1 VEPWKSKPHG
11 STIVNQND
19 PSYTAVN
26 LYTYAVKTMASDSL
40 DKHCEKILERLET
53 IITMLEDLLED
64 PIFLDHIHGE
74 QEMSLDLALEV
85 LDGIAAKFEPEA
97 SSVPRGP
104 IPVDDS
110 YDAN

>member
-1 VEPWKSKPHG
+1 M
-11 STIVNQND
+11 
-19 PSYTAVN
+19 N

-97 SSVPRGP
+97 APAPKGP
-104 IPVDDS
+104 APVDDS

>member
-1 VEPWKSKPHG
+1 L
-11 STIVNQND
+11 TIANQND

-97 SSVPRGP
+97 ASVPRGP

>member
-1 VEPWKSKPHG
+1 M
-11 STIVNQND
+11 
-19 PSYTAVN
+19 N

-97 SSVPRGP
+97 TSVPRGP

>member
-1 VEPWKSKPHG
+1 
-11 STIVNQND
+11 
-19 PSYTAVN
+19 VN

-97 SSVPRGP
+97 SSVPGGP

>member
-1 VEPWKSKPHG
+1 VELWKSKHHG
-11 STIVNQND
+11 LTIANQND

-53 IITMLEDLLED
+53 IIVILEDLLED
-64 PIFLDHIHGE
+64 PIFLDTIHGE
-74 QEMSLDLALEV
+74 QELSLDLALEV
-85 LDGIAAKFEPEA
+85 LDGIVVKFEPEA
-97 SSVPRGP
+97 APAPKGP
-104 IPVDDS
+104 APVDDS